1 MGRIF
6 RYSLIHFVEGMC
18 EGEEKW
24 GKKKITFLCIGKR
37 SVQRKGGGNKAA
49 CLRWVFLVHYS
60 FWVADRPI
68 YNSNQLPDKDPGTTW
83 EGKTEPCR
91 A

>member
-24 GKKKITFLCIGKR
+24 GEKRHISLHRKKECAEGR
-37 SVQRKGGGNKAA
+37 GGNKAA

-68 YNSNQLPDKDPGTTW
+68 YNSNQLPDKDPGATW
-83 EGKTEPCR
+83 EGKKEPCR